1 MSDTYRR
8 PDWPAE
14 MRAKTLAEYLDVGST
29 TTLYRKIKEEW
40 VDFPPQSPVTDR
52 WNRRK
57 VDDWLDMQHGFCRS
71 DSSERRRL
79 EMELG
84 IEG

>member
-1 MSDTYRR
+1 MGDPRI

-14 MRAKTLAEYLDVGST
+14 MRAKMLAAYLDVGST
-29 TTLYRKIKEEW
+29 ATLYRKIKEEW
-40 VDFPPQSPVTDR
+40 VDFPPRSPVTDR
-52 WNRRK
+52 WNRRD
-57 VDDWLDMQHGFCRS
+57 VDDWLAAQHGLGRS

-79 EMELG
+79 ERELG